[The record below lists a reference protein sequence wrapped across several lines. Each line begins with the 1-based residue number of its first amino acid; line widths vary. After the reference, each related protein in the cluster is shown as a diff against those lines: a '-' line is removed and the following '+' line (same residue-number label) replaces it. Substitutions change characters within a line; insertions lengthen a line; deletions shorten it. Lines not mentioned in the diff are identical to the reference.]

1 MFQDKDEQTGVCV
14 KVTQEQVLTVTA
26 FLVNKS
32 IFAKVTI
39 CLSSFVLKVVLFSL
53 YLTWSPTQ

>member
-1 MFQDKDEQTGVCV
+1 MSRQAFV

-32 IFAKVTI
+32 ISAKVAI
-39 CLSSFVLKVVLFSL
+39 CL
-53 YLTWSPTQ
+53 